1 MKAFFF
7 SPPPF
12 LGSKGCVVRGVRAL
26 ASQQCGPG
34 SNPGVDALRWS
45 EFDVGSLPC
54 SERFFIGYS
63 GFPLSPQE
71 PTLQSKFQ
79 FHLEWRTRLNEF
91 IRTRWCFVGKQI
103 TIYNLQSFRP
113 FQHLPQKA
121 MMLTDQ
127 NYTLPLTC
135 NILLAASCTVSM
147 SLLLATRPPM
157 DDGTPAG

>member
-1 MKAFFF
+1 M
-7 SPPPF
+7 
-12 LGSKGCVVRGVRAL
+12 RAL
-26 ASQQCGPG
+26 ASQKCGPG
-34 SNPGVDALRWS
+34 SNPSVDALHGS
-45 EFDVGSLPC
+45 EFVVGSLPC
-54 SERFFIGYS
+54 SQRYS
-63 GFPLSPQE
+63 GFPLSSQK

-79 FHLEWRTRLNEF
+79 FDLEWRTRLNEF

-113 FQHLPQKA
+113 FHHLPQKA
-121 MMLTDQ
+121 MMLTGQ

>member
-1 MKAFFF
+1 MVRVGESTRLPKMWPGFKSQRRRLTWVRVCCWF
-7 SPPPF
+7 SPLF
-12 LGSKGCVVRGVRAL
+12 REV
-26 ASQQCGPG
+26 
-34 SNPGVDALRWS
+34 LRFS
-45 EFDVGSLPC
+45 PLP
-54 SERFFIGYS
+54 
-63 GFPLSPQE
+63 QK

-79 FHLEWRTRLNEF
+79 FDLEWRTRLNEF

-113 FQHLPQKA
+113 FHHLPQKA
-121 MMLTDQ
+121 MMLTGQ